1 MTMLDRLSIQNIGI
15 IESSKI
21 QFGEGFNIL
30 SGETGAGK
38 SLLIDSINFLLGSRF
53 DKSIL
58 RSGADFASCEGVFIV
73 DDATAHEICSFCNVD
88 EDTTISIARK
98 TTIDGKNICKL
109 NGNII
114 SLNELKKV
122 SALLVDIFGQHD
134 SMQLLDISKHI
145 DMLDAYCGESIS
157 QYLADIS
164 KNLEMLKNINERIEE
179 LGANDE
185 TRARTIDLLTYEI
198 SEIQNANLQV
208 GEEDELINQR
218 QIMQN
223 SQRISDGLNM
233 AIDNINN
240 SITISSGLKN
250 AINALHGISQ
260 YINDSDD
267 IIQRLQ
273 NCKYEIDDISDNL
286 YQNLQNLTFNEQDL
300 DNIEDRLELI
310 NKLKRKYGSNIDSIF
325 SYLSNAQE
333 KLYILQNCQ
342 STIIKLQE
350 EKHQV
355 LDTLYKTSV
364 NLTNTRKK
372 YAIKLQQQLVEQLIE
387 LGMPNAKVTFSFSE
401 YAPGDTEK
409 LISLKGMDTVNI
421 LFSANLGQD
430 QKDITKTISG
440 GEMSRFML
448 AYTVVT
454 KSNNNKTLI
463 FDEIDTGIG
472 GRVGTVVGQK
482 IANLSK
488 KMQILC
494 ITHLAQIACF
504 GDQNYV
510 ISKQDID
517 NRTVTNVTHVTG
529 EQKAHE
535 IVRMI
540 GAMDNVDYA
549 INYAKELLQDAIK
562 YKNN

>member
-1 MTMLDRLSIQNIGI
+1 MLDRLSIQNIGI

-73 DDATAHEICSFCNVD
+73 DDATAHAICSFCNVD

-109 NGNII
+109 NGNTI

-134 SMQLLDISKHI
+134 SMQLLDNSKHI

-286 YQNLQNLTFNEQDL
+286 NQNLQNLTFNEQDL

-364 NLTNTRKK
+364 DLTNTRKK
-372 YAIKLQQQLVEQLIE
+372 YAIKLQQQLVEQLIQ

-401 YAPGDTEK
+401 YSPGDTEK

-463 FDEIDTGIG
+463 FDEIDTGVSGKVADAI
-472 GRVGTVVGQK
+472 GQK
-482 IANLSK
+482 MHSIALNN
-488 KMQILC
+488 QVLC
-494 ITHLAQIACF
+494 ITHLPQVAIHA
-504 GDQNYV
+504 DY
-510 ISKQDID
+510 
-517 NRTVTNVTHVTG
+517 H
-529 EQKAHE
+529 
-535 IVRMI
+535 
-540 GAMDNVDYA
+540 YA
-549 INYAKELLQDAIK
+549 IKKQTQDEETYSSLAVLNEDERIEEIAKMLSGDVITPEAIENAKRLLQG
-562 YKNN
+562 

>member
-1 MTMLDRLSIQNIGI
+1 
-15 IESSKI
+15 
-21 QFGEGFNIL
+21 
-30 SGETGAGK
+30 
-38 SLLIDSINFLLGSRF
+38 
-53 DKSIL
+53 
-58 RSGADFASCEGVFIV
+58 
-73 DDATAHEICSFCNVD
+73 
-88 EDTTISIARK
+88 
-98 TTIDGKNICKL
+98 
-109 NGNII
+109 
-114 SLNELKKV
+114 
-122 SALLVDIFGQHD
+122 
-134 SMQLLDISKHI
+134 
-145 DMLDAYCGESIS
+145 
-157 QYLADIS
+157 
-164 KNLEMLKNINERIEE
+164 
-179 LGANDE
+179 
-185 TRARTIDLLTYEI
+185 
-198 SEIQNANLQV
+198 
-208 GEEDELINQR
+208 
-218 QIMQN
+218 
-223 SQRISDGLNM
+223 
-233 AIDNINN
+233 
-240 SITISSGLKN
+240 
-250 AINALHGISQ
+250 
-260 YINDSDD
+260 
-267 IIQRLQ
+267 
-273 NCKYEIDDISDNL
+273 
-286 YQNLQNLTFNEQDL
+286 
-300 DNIEDRLELI
+300 
-310 NKLKRKYGSNIDSIF
+310 
-325 SYLSNAQE
+325 
-333 KLYILQNCQ
+333 
-342 STIIKLQE
+342 
-350 EKHQV
+350 
-355 LDTLYKTSV
+355 
-364 NLTNTRKK
+364 
-372 YAIKLQQQLVEQLIE
+372 
-387 LGMPNAKVTFSFSE
+387 MPNAKVTFSFSE
-401 YAPGDTEK
+401 YSPGDTEK